1 VICSVKICSGCPF
14 YQRGEISYCRADAL
28 QPRAVDGQPES
39 RPEWC
44 PLDAG
49 PVAVDDRE
57 CAPCPF
63 HQQQDKRRCAVAT
76 PRLRP
81 MADDEVRPSWCV
93 LRRERF
99 IIRLGR

>member
-1 VICSVKICSGCPF
+1 
-14 YQRGEISYCRADAL
+14 
-28 QPRAVDGQPES
+28 
-39 RPEWC
+39 
-44 PLDAG
+44 
-49 PVAVDDRE
+49 VDDRE
-57 CAPCPF
+57 CAQCPF

-93 LRRERF
+93 LRRERL